1 VGKHKEVYER
11 FLSCSIAKEV
21 QLGFPKLNFN
31 EEYVLNSLS
40 VFWLNGQ
47 NKSVVEVMN
56 SSIKLSSSTIF
67 RCLKTLRQKGYLHF
81 LSDNLDGR
89 VKYVEATKLTD
100 QYLSAQ
106 GKLILEALESSSIV
120 RALKADSRVL
130 S

>member
-1 VGKHKEVYER
+1 VSKYKEVYER

-21 QLGFPKLNFN
+21 QLGFPKLHFN
-31 EEYVLNSLS
+31 EEYVLNSLA
-40 VFWLNGQ
+40 VFWLKGQ
-47 NKSVVEVMN
+47 NKRVVEVMQ

-100 QYLSAQ
+100 QYLSAK
-106 GKLILEALESSSIV
+106 GKLILEELESSSRI
-120 RALKADSRVL
+120 RGSKSESRDH